1 MTRLIDTEP
10 CGTLF
15 VGARGFRHR
24 AGQSTARTRR
34 AVLGIEGESL
44 TIRQV
49 AERLSVSQEAA
60 ETRLRRERAKP
71 GPVTWAGLRGEAA

>member
-1 MTRLIDTEP
+1 MIRHHDSEP

-15 VGARGFRHR
+15 VGTKGFRNR
-24 AGQSTARTRR
+24 AGQSTARTVR

-49 AERLSVSQEAA
+49 AERLGVSKVAA
-60 ETRLRRERAKP
+60 ENRLRRERAKS